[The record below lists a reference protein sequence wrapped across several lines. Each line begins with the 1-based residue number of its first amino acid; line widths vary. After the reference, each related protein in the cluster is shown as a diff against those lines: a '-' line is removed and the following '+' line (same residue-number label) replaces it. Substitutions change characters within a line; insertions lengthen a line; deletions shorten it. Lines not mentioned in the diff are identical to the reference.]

1 MGAPAD
7 AHAGVGTGLRQSPAS
22 CYFGGVHAHRSLPL
36 LLVALGCGGS
46 PTPETARPDD
56 VTGPP
61 MARRVPHTLETHG
74 LEREDPY
81 YWMRDDDREDPEVLA
96 YLEAENR
103 YADAELAPLA
113 ELRETLFEEIVGRI
127 PQDDASVPYR
137 EGDWWYYRRF
147 VAGEE
152 YALRCRTPASAPAP
166 DPAATGP
173 IAGEE
178 VLLDENARGE
188 GEAYYA
194 QRGFTVSPDG
204 QRIAFG
210 EDRVSRRQ
218 YVAHVRD
225 LGTGEVL
232 PDRIEDTTGSYVFSR
247 DGGTLFYV
255 KREEGTL
262 RAFQV
267 WRHRIGTPASDDVL
281 VYEEEDDEF
290 YVGIGLSRSEDFV
303 LIGSAQSISNEWRVV
318 DADRPESAPRL
329 LLPRERGHE
338 HSLDH
343 WDGRFY
349 VRTNWEARDFRLM
362 SASLEE
368 IGDKARW
375 REEIGTQEDVLLG
388 SFELFTGHLVV
399 SERRE
404 GIQRL
409 RVLPWAEGGRANLA
423 EGHEIAFD
431 EAIYTS
437 GFDVNAEPETGTLR
451 LGYTSMTTP
460 RTTLDYAMDA
470 RTREVLKV
478 ERVVGDFDPS
488 AYVTRRLVAPAR
500 DGETVYVSLV
510 HRADLGEGPHPTL
523 LYGYGSYGYSMD
535 PRFSS
540 ARLSLLDRGFVFAI
554 AHVRGGQEKG
564 RRWYDDGK
572 LHAKRHTFEDFVD
585 VAEHLVA
592 EGLTTPAQL
601 TAQGGS
607 AGGLLMGAVAN
618 MRPDLFRAIVAD
630 VPFVDVLT
638 TMLDETIPLT
648 TFEYDEWGNPN
659 DRSYYDTMAAY
670 SPYDNVRAQA
680 YPEML
685 VLTGLHDSQVQ
696 YWEPAKWV
704 ARLRHRG
711 TGDQRL
717 IFRTNM
723 DAGHGGASGR
733 FRRHEETALIYAFL
747 LNAVGD

>member
-1 MGAPAD
+1 MP
-7 AHAGVGTGLRQSPAS
+7 
-22 CYFGGVHAHRSLPL
+22 HRRDIPSLTL
-36 LLVALGCGGS
+36 AAAAALLGCGGS
-46 PTPETARPDD
+46 SARPSGPADAPD
-56 VTGPP
+56 GPP
-61 MARRVPHTLETHG
+61 VARRVPHTLETHG
-74 LEREDPY
+74 ITREDPY
-81 YWMRDDDREDPEVLA
+81 YWMRDDERTDPEVLA
-96 YLEAENR
+96 HLEAENR
-103 YADAELAPLA
+103 YAEAELAPLR
-113 ELRETLFEEIVGRI
+113 ELRETLYGEIVGRI
-127 PQDDASVPYR
+127 PQDDASVPHR
-137 EGDWWYYRRF
+137 DGAWWYYRRF
-147 VAGEE
+147 VAGGE
-152 YALRCRTPASAPAP
+152 YALRCRAPASAPAP
-166 DPAATGP
+166 DPAAEGP
-173 IAGEE
+173 IEGEQI
-178 VLLDENARGE
+178 LLDENARAE

-204 QRIAFG
+204 RRLAFG

-225 LGTGEVL
+225 LETGEVL

-262 RAFQV
+262 RAHQV
-267 WRHRIGTPASDDVL
+267 WRHRLGTPASQDTL
-281 VYEEEDDEF
+281 VHEEEDEEF
-290 YVGIGLSRSEDFV
+290 YLGIGLSRSEDFV
-303 LIGSAQSISNEWRVV
+303 LIGSAQSITNEWRVV
-318 DADRPESAPRL
+318 DADAPESAPRV

-343 WDGRFY
+343 WNGRFY
-349 VRTNWEARDFRLM
+349 VRTNWDARDFRLM
-362 SASLEE
+362 SASLDE

-375 REEIGTQEDVLLG
+375 REEIGTEQDVLLG
-388 SFELFTGHLVV
+388 SFELFRGHLVV

-409 RVLPWAEGGRANLA
+409 RVVPWAGEGGDRADVA
-423 EGHEIAFD
+423 QGHEIGFD

-437 GFDVNAEPETGTLR
+437 GFGVNAEPETDTLR

-460 RTTLDYAMDA
+460 RTTLDYDL
-470 RTREVLKV
+470 RTRERQVRKV
-478 ERVVGDFDPS
+478 ERVIGDFD
-488 AYVTRRLVAPAR
+488 AARYVTRRLVAPAR
-500 DGETVYVSLV
+500 DGETIYVSLV
-510 HRADLGEGPHPTL
+510 QRSDLGEGPHPTL
-523 LYGYGSYGYSMD
+523 LYGYGSYGASMD

-540 ARLSLLDRGFVFAI
+540 ARLSLLDRGFVYAI

-592 EGLTTPAQL
+592 EGLTEPSLL
-601 TAQGGS
+601 TAYGGS

-638 TMLDETIPLT
+638 TMLDASIPLT

-659 DRSYYDTMAAY
+659 ERGYYDTIAAY

-711 TGDQRL
+711 TGESRL
-717 IFRTNM
+717 LFRTNM

-733 FRRHEETALIYAFL
+733 FRRHEETALGYAFL
-747 LNAVGD
+747 MDAVRR